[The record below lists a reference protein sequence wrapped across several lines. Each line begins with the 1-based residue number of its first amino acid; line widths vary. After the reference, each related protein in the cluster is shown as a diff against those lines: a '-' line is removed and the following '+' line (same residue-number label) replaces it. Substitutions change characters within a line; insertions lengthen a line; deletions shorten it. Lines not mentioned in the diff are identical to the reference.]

1 MHGAI
6 VCLAAAV
13 LLLMSRV
20 TKYDQGRVVHVG
32 ASGEEVGASVGQL
45 VAELSKASIVASGR
59 FTLALSGGSLP
70 KILEKGLA
78 SLKGDV
84 DFSKWH
90 VFFADERCVPL
101 DHADSNYL
109 ACHDALFQHVAI
121 PRDQI
126 HTIVLSADPAA
137 VAAEYTN
144 QLAGLWG
151 TTLPR
156 FDLIL
161 LGMGPDGHT
170 CSLFPGHALL
180 DESSLWVAPISDSP
194 KPPPQ
199 RITLTYPVVN
209 NAATVAFV
217 ATGDSKA
224 PLMRHM
230 LGLETQMPSLP
241 AARVLPTDGTLH
253 WFLDTAAASK
263 L

>member
-1 MHGAI
+1 
-6 VCLAAAV
+6 
-13 LLLMSRV
+13 MSRV
-20 TKYDQGRVVHVG
+20 TTYDQGRIVHVG
-32 ASGEEVGASVGQL
+32 ASGDQVGAAVGQL
-45 VAELSKASIVASGR
+45 VADLSKASIAASGR

-78 SLKGDV
+78 SLKGDL

-101 DHADSNYL
+101 EHSDSNYL
-109 ACHDALFQHVAI
+109 ACHDAFFQHVPI
-121 PRDQI
+121 PRAQI
-126 HTIVLSADPAA
+126 HTIVLDSDPAV
-137 VAAEYTN
+137 VATEYTR
-144 QLAGLWG
+144 QLASLWG
-151 TTLPR
+151 STLPR

-170 CSLFPGHALL
+170 CSLFPGHPLL
-180 DESSLWVAPISDSP
+180 NEESLWVAPISDSP

-209 NAATVAFV
+209 NAAAVAFV

-230 LGLETQMPSLP
+230 LGLEIQTPSLP
-241 AARVLPTDGTLH
+241 AARILPTNGQLH
-253 WFLDTAAASK
+253 WFLDDAAASK